1 MLFRSTSYV
10 CSIRLTFNPF
20 LRKYKTKSYG
30 EFTTV
35 LSTRITPSPGS
46 ASIVAASDAENRP
59 TEAHDESTS
68 HTEAKTSVRRSFIC
82 RSVFCCKATLFYSL
96 RQRVAASAGRPK
108 RAPATMQ
115 GRRMRADHFCERK
128 SGPSHGPCA
137 QLRQTGESSAG
148 YCGFAFNFLNL
159 KHLVLPEILKS
170 ST

>member
-1 MLFRSTSYV
+1 MRGLSARLRPRSRSESPPSV
-10 CSIRLTFNPF
+10 
-20 LRKYKTKSYG
+20 
-30 EFTTV
+30 V
-35 LSTRITPSPGS
+35 LSTRIAPSPGS
-46 ASIVAASDAENRP
+46 APIVAASDAENRP
-59 TEAHDESTS
+59 TEAHDESAS

-82 RSVFCCKATLFYSL
+82 RSVFSCKATFFYSL
-96 RQRVAASAGRPK
+96 RQRIAANFGQPK
-108 RAPATMQ
+108 RIWAAVPERPAA
-115 GRRMRADHFCERK
+115 RRLFIRTANCRK

>member
-1 MLFRSTSYV
+1 MRGLSARFGRAAEASRRPSV
-10 CSIRLTFNPF
+10 
-20 LRKYKTKSYG
+20 
-30 EFTTV
+30 V
-35 LSTRITPSPGS
+35 LSTRIAPSPGS
-46 ASIVAASDAENRP
+46 APIVAASDAENRP
-59 TEAHDESTS
+59 TEAHDGSAS

-82 RSVFCCKATLFYSL
+82 RSVFSCKATFFYSL
-96 RQRVAASAGRPK
+96 RQRIATNFGQPK
-108 RAPATMQ
+108 RILAAVPERPVA
-115 GRRMRADHFCERK
+115 RRLFIRTANCRK